1 MLFVKR
7 GLLWDWELGQSREER
22 VFSDVIREQE
32 AETDFQIDLTQ
43 HLCFQSGNPLS
54 NAHFNCVEKELTHFL
69 YPMGIMRSLCSI
81 VWTYVGL
88 KRPRREGKRK
98 TKQVHCNSNM
108 SCVTSS
114 HTSSLPPP
122 TAILS
127 DWGLNYICLQ
137 TAFSDCLFST
147 KTDHLEFL
155 IWLQTL
161 VFVYNVN
168 WLVLPL

>member
-1 MLFVKR
+1 MLFLKR
-7 GLLWDWELGQSREER
+7 GLLWDWELGQSRDER

-54 NAHFNCVEKELTHFL
+54 NAHFNCVEKELTHI
-69 YPMGIMRSLCSI
+69 YYIMRSLCSI

-98 TKQVHCNSNM
+98 TKQVHCNSNT

-137 TAFSDCLFST
+137 TAFSNCLFST

-155 IWLQTL
+155 IWLRTL
-161 VFVYNVN
+161 LFVYNVN
-168 WLVLPL
+168 WLVLPF